1 MGGGRGATP
10 KAPGVDDSHMY
21 HPGPPRFLATGEQ
34 TELAPR
40 DPDPDAGYAW
50 RVADAP
56 HDSEATVGD
65 DPVTEFTPDVPGRY
79 LIGLDAPDGDHLLTI
94 RAFPASYEGVD
105 VAGGS
110 GTAIRDRDADDA
122 PVDYSARE
130 RHEGVGRPRVRVD
143 ARVALG
149 GDDGSPADDGLPA
162 DGGEPVES
170 DTAAD
175 GGEAVFTAAPTP
187 NPDSALDADD
197 LSVTFVVD
205 DRDVAAA
212 VADGRSNPRDALR
225 VSEDGRELRVPLDAV
240 PDRLRVHAVTVAR
253 DPDGDPRVSVADA
266 AAIERVDAGPPAA
279 DEGGGE
285 SVLTPNTPEFETVRL
300 NDPPAWT
307 EDASVYEVF
316 VRTFSDAEEGEAFD
330 AIAERIPQ
338 IADLGVD
345 TLWLT
350 PVLGHDGK
358 PHGYNIVDF
367 FDTADDLGDR
377 DDFEALVETAHDHGM
392 RVLFDFV
399 ANHTA
404 RDHEWFRDAYK
415 NPDSPYRDRYEWQES
430 GEPGTYFDWEL
441 IANLDHANL
450 DVRRFLLDVID
461 EWAPLVD
468 GFRCDMAWAVPD
480 SFWRELRD
488 RVKDIDREFLLMDET
503 IPYIP
508 GFHEGMFDVHFDATL
523 YFQLRQVGRGAEPAA
538 SVLDAIDQ
546 RAEIGFPDHAEFLQY
561 IENHDETRYR
571 VECGDAAA
579 AAAGAA
585 IMTLPG
591 VPMVY
596 AGQEIGQRG
605 RRDAIAWD
613 HAREAVRD
621 RYERLLETRRDHPAL
636 GPDGDLSRV
645 GYHVASGD
653 LSEQPIV
660 ASGDVHP
667 DDVVAFRRSDGDEEL
682 IVVLNFAPADAS
694 VAVDVDHGE
703 RDLVTGEPCVVE
715 DGEGTERIRVD
726 EVAVVPVGGE

>member
-1 MGGGRGATP
+1 M
-10 KAPGVDDSHMY
+10 H
-21 HPGPPRFLATGEQ
+21 HPGPPRFLATGER

-40 DPDPDAGYAW
+40 DPNPDATYGW

-56 HDSEATVGD
+56 PGSEATVGD
-65 DPVTEFTPDVPGRY
+65 DAVTEFTPDVPGRY
-79 LIGLDAPDGDHLLTI
+79 LLGLDAPDGDHLLTV

-105 VAGGS
+105 VSGGS
-110 GTAIRDRDADDA
+110 GTAIRDRDADDG
-122 PVDYSARE
+122 PIDYAAQE
-130 RHEGVGRPRVRVD
+130 RHEGVGRPRVELN
-143 ARVALG
+143 ASVAFEE
-149 GDDGSPADDGLPA
+149 S
-162 DGGEPVES
+162 GESES
-170 DTAAD
+170 ESS
-175 GGEAVFTAAPTP
+175 GEAVFTAVATP
-187 NPDSALDADD
+187 NPESALDADD

-205 DRDVAAA
+205 DRDVASA
-212 VADGRSNPRDALR
+212 VETGRTNPRDALR
-225 VSEDGRELRVPLDAV
+225 ASEDGRELRVPLDAV
-240 PDRLRVHAVTVAR
+240 PDRLRVHAVAVAH

-266 AAIERVDAGPPAA
+266 AAVERGPSGG
-279 DEGGGE
+279 DEAGGE
-285 SVLTPNTPEFETVRL
+285 AALTPDAPDFETVRL

-307 EDASVYEVF
+307 RDASVYEIF
-316 VRTFSDAEEGEAFD
+316 VRTFADADEGAAFD
-330 AIAERIPQ
+330 AIAERIPR

-377 DDFEALVETAHDHGM
+377 ADFEALVETAHDHGM

-404 RDHEWFRDAYK
+404 RDHEWFRDAYR
-415 NPDSPYRDRYEWQES
+415 NPDSPYRDRYEWQAS

-441 IANLDHANL
+441 IANLNHANL
-450 DVRRFLLDVID
+450 EVRRFLLDVVD

-523 YFQLRQVGRGAEPAA
+523 YFQLRQIGRGAEPAA
-538 SVLDAIDQ
+538 SVLDAIDR

-613 HAREAVRD
+613 RARGDVRD
-621 RYERLLETRRDHPAL
+621 RYERLLATRREHPAL
-636 GPDGDLSRV
+636 GAAGDVSRV
-645 GYHVASGD
+645 DYHVASGD
-653 LSEQPIV
+653 LSERPIV

-667 DDVVAFRRSDGDEEL
+667 DDVVAFRRRDGGEAVV
-682 IVVLNFAPADAS
+682 VVLNFAPADAS
-694 VAVDVDHGE
+694 VAVEADHGE
-703 RDLVTGEPCVVE
+703 RDLITGERCIVE
-715 DGEGTERIRVD
+715 DADGTERIRVD
-726 EVAVVPVGGE
+726 EVAVVSVAEE

>member
-1 MGGGRGATP
+1 M
-10 KAPGVDDSHMY
+10 H
-21 HPGPPRFLATGEQ
+21 HPGPPRFLATGER

-40 DPDPDAGYAW
+40 DPNPDAAYAW

-56 HDSEATVGD
+56 PDSEATVGD
-65 DPVTEFTPDVPGRY
+65 EPVTEFTPDVPGRY
-79 LIGLDAPDGDHLLTI
+79 LLGLDAPDGDHLLTV

-110 GTAIRDRDADDA
+110 GTAIRDRDAGDVDA
-122 PVDYSARE
+122 PVDYAARE
-130 RHEGVGRPRVRVD
+130 RHEGVGKPRVRVD
-143 ARVALG
+143 ANVVA
-149 GDDGSPADDGLPA
+149 GDDDRK
-162 DGGEPVES
+162 GEG
-170 DTAAD
+170 A
-175 GGEAVFTAAPTP
+175 GEAVFTAVPSP
-187 NPDSALDADD
+187 NPESSLDADD
-197 LSVTFVVD
+197 LAVTFVVD
-205 DRDVAAA
+205 DRDVADA
-212 VADGRSNPRDALR
+212 VAAGRANPRDALR

-240 PDRLRVHAVTVAR
+240 PDRLRVHAVAVAR
-253 DPDGDPRVSVADA
+253 DPGEDPRVSVADA
-266 AAIERVDAGPPAA
+266 AAVKRVGSGSAPLDDTA
-279 DEGGGE
+279 GGE
-285 SVLTPNTPEFETVRL
+285 AVLTPDTPDFETVRL
-300 NDPPAWT
+300 NEPPAWT
-307 EDASVYEVF
+307 RDASVYEVF
-316 VRTFSDAEEGEAFD
+316 VRTFADADEGEAFD

-367 FDTADDLGDR
+367 FDTADDLGER
-377 DDFEALVETAHDHGM
+377 EDFEALVETAHDHGM

-404 RDHEWFRDAYK
+404 REHEWFRDAYQ

-441 IANLDHANL
+441 IANLNHANL

-523 YFQLRQVGRGAEPAA
+523 YFQLRQVGRGAEPA
-538 SVLDAIDQ
+538 STVLDAVDQ

-613 HAREAVRD
+613 HAREEVRD

-636 GPDGDLSRV
+636 GPDGDVSRV

-667 DDVVAFRRSDGDEEL
+667 DDVVAFRRHDGEEDL
-682 IVVLNFAPADAS
+682 VVVLNFAPADAS

-703 RDLVTGEPCVVE
+703 RDLITGEECVVE

-726 EVAVVPVGGE
+726 EVAVVPVAEE

>member
-1 MGGGRGATP
+1 M
-10 KAPGVDDSHMY
+10 H
-21 HPGPPRFLATGEQ
+21 HPGPPRFLATGER

-40 DPDPDAGYAW
+40 DPNPDATYAW

-56 HDSEATVGD
+56 PGSEATVGD
-65 DPVTEFTPDVPGRY
+65 ESVTEFTPDVPGRY
-79 LIGLDAPDGDHLLTI
+79 LLGLDAPDGDHLLTV

-105 VAGGS
+105 VSGGS
-110 GTAIRDRDADDA
+110 GTAIRDRDADDG
-122 PVDYSARE
+122 PIDYAARE
-130 RHEGVGRPRVRVD
+130 RHEGVGRPRVELD
-143 ARVALG
+143 ASVAYEEG
-149 GDDGSPADDGLPA
+149 ADS
-162 DGGEPVES
+162 ES
-170 DTAAD
+170 ESAGA
-175 GGEAVFTAAPTP
+175 AVFTAVATP
-187 NPDSALDADD
+187 NPESALDADD

-205 DRDVAAA
+205 DRDVATA
-212 VADGRSNPRDALR
+212 VETGRTNPRDALR
-225 VSEDGRELRVPLDAV
+225 VSDDGGELRVPLDAV
-240 PDRLRVHAVTVAR
+240 PERLRVHAVAVAH

-266 AAIERVDAGPPAA
+266 AAVVRGQSAADDAGGEAA
-279 DEGGGE
+279 
-285 SVLTPNTPEFETVRL
+285 LTPGAPDFETVRL

-307 EDASVYEVF
+307 RDASVYEIF
-316 VRTFSDAEEGEAFD
+316 VRTFADADESAAFD
-330 AIAERIPQ
+330 AIAERIPR
-338 IADLGVD
+338 IAELGVD

-358 PHGYNIVDF
+358 PHGYNIVEF

-377 DDFEALVETAHDHGM
+377 ADFEALVETAHDHGM

-404 RDHEWFRDAYK
+404 RDHEWFRDAYR

-441 IANLDHANL
+441 IANLNHANL
-450 DVRRFLLDVID
+450 DVRRFLLDVVD

-613 HAREAVRD
+613 HAREDVRD
-621 RYERLLETRRDHPAL
+621 RYEDLLATRRDHPAL
-636 GPDGDLSRV
+636 GPAGDVSRV
-645 GYHVASGD
+645 DYHVASGD
-653 LSEQPIV
+653 LSERPIV

-667 DDVVAFRRSDGDEEL
+667 DDVVAFRRRDGDEAL
-682 IVVLNFAPADAS
+682 VVVLNFAPAEAS
-694 VAVDVDHGE
+694 VAVEADHGE
-703 RDLVTGEPCVVE
+703 RDLVSGERCVVE
-715 DGEGTERIRVD
+715 DADGTERIRVD
-726 EVAVVPVGGE
+726 EVAVVPVAGE

>member
-1 MGGGRGATP
+1 M
-10 KAPGVDDSHMY
+10 H
-21 HPGPPRFLATGEQ
+21 HPGPPRFLATGER

-40 DPDPDAGYAW
+40 DPDPDAAYAW

-56 HDSEATVGD
+56 PDSEATVGD

-79 LIGLDAPDGDHLLTI
+79 LLGLDAPDGDHLLTV

-110 GTAIRDRDADDA
+110 GTAIRDRDAGDVDA
-122 PVDYSARE
+122 PVDYAARE
-130 RHEGVGRPRVRVD
+130 RHEGVGKPRVRVD
-143 ARVALG
+143 ASVAS
-149 GDDGSPADDGLPA
+149 GDDAGRR
-162 DGGEPVES
+162 
-170 DTAAD
+170 
-175 GGEAVFTAAPTP
+175 GEAVFTAVPSP
-187 NPDSALDADD
+187 NPESSLDADD
-197 LSVTFVVD
+197 LAVTFVVD
-205 DRDVAAA
+205 DRDVADA
-212 VADGRSNPRDALR
+212 VAAGRANPRDALR
-225 VSEDGRELRVPLDAV
+225 VTGEGRELRVPLDAV
-240 PDRLRVHAVTVAR
+240 PERLRVHAVAVAR
-253 DPDGDPRVSVADA
+253 DPGEDPRVSVADA
-266 AAIERVDAGPPAA
+266 AAVKRVGSSPSALDDAA
-279 DEGGGE
+279 EGE
-285 SVLTPNTPEFETVRL
+285 AVLTPDTPEFETVRL
-300 NDPPAWT
+300 NEPPGWT
-307 EDASVYEVF
+307 REASVYEVF
-316 VRTFSDAEEGEAFD
+316 VRTFADAEEGEGFD
-330 AIAERIPQ
+330 AIAERIPR
-338 IADLGVD
+338 IAELGVD

-358 PHGYNIVDF
+358 QHGYNIVDF
-367 FDTADDLGDR
+367 FDTADDLGER
-377 DDFEALVETAHDHGM
+377 EDFEALVETAHEHGM

-404 RDHEWFRDAYK
+404 RDHEWFRDAYQ
-415 NPDSPYRDRYEWQES
+415 NPDSPFRDRYEWQES

-441 IANLDHANL
+441 IANLNHANL

-523 YFQLRQVGRGAEPAA
+523 YFQLRQVGRGAEPA
-538 SVLDAIDQ
+538 STVLDAVDQ

-613 HAREAVRD
+613 HAREEVRD
-621 RYERLLETRRDHPAL
+621 RYERLLETRREHPAL
-636 GPDGDLSRV
+636 GPEGDLSRV

-653 LSEQPIV
+653 LSERPIV

-667 DDVVAFRRSDGDEEL
+667 DDVVAFRRQDGEEDL
-682 IVVLNFAPADAS
+682 VVVLNFAPADAS
-694 VAVDVDHGE
+694 VAVEVDHGE
-703 RDLVTGEPCVVE
+703 RDVVTGERCIVE
-715 DGEGTERIRVD
+715 DGEGTERLRVD
-726 EVAVVPVGGE
+726 EVAVVRVVGE

>member
-1 MGGGRGATP
+1 M
-10 KAPGVDDSHMY
+10 H
-21 HPGPPRFLATGEQ
+21 HPGPPRFLATGER

-40 DPDPDAGYAW
+40 DPNPDATYAW

-56 HDSEATVGD
+56 PGSEATVGD
-65 DPVTEFTPDVPGRY
+65 ESVTEFTPDVPGRY
-79 LIGLDAPDGDHLLTI
+79 LLGLDAPDGDHLLTV

-105 VAGGS
+105 VSGGS
-110 GTAIRDRDADDA
+110 GTAIRDRDADDG
-122 PVDYSARE
+122 PIDYAARE
-130 RHEGVGRPRVRVD
+130 RHEGVGRPRVELD
-143 ARVALG
+143 ASVAYEEG
-149 GDDGSPADDGLPA
+149 ADS
-162 DGGEPVES
+162 ES
-170 DTAAD
+170 ESAGA
-175 GGEAVFTAAPTP
+175 AVFTAVATP
-187 NPDSALDADD
+187 NPESALDADD

-205 DRDVAAA
+205 DRDVATA
-212 VADGRSNPRDALR
+212 VETGRTNPRDALR
-225 VSEDGRELRVPLDAV
+225 VSDDGGELRVPLDAV
-240 PDRLRVHAVTVAR
+240 PERLRVHAVAVAH

-266 AAIERVDAGPPAA
+266 AAVVRGQSAANDAGGEAA
-279 DEGGGE
+279 
-285 SVLTPNTPEFETVRL
+285 LTPGAPDFETVRL

-307 EDASVYEVF
+307 RDASVYEIF
-316 VRTFSDAEEGEAFD
+316 VRTFADADEGAAFD
-330 AIAERIPQ
+330 AIAERIPR
-338 IADLGVD
+338 IAELGVD

-358 PHGYNIVDF
+358 PHGYNIVEF
-367 FDTADDLGDR
+367 FDTADDLGER
-377 DDFEALVETAHDHGM
+377 EDFEALVETAHDHGM

-404 RDHEWFRDAYK
+404 RDHEWFRDAYR

-441 IANLDHANL
+441 IANLNHANL
-450 DVRRFLLDVID
+450 DVRRFLLDVVD

-613 HAREAVRD
+613 HAREDVRD
-621 RYERLLETRRDHPAL
+621 RYEDLLATRRDHPAL
-636 GPDGDLSRV
+636 GPAGDVSRV
-645 GYHVASGD
+645 DYHVASGD
-653 LSEQPIV
+653 LSERPIV

-667 DDVVAFRRSDGDEEL
+667 DDVVAFRRRDGDEAL
-682 IVVLNFAPADAS
+682 VVVLNFAPAEAS
-694 VAVDVDHGE
+694 VAVEADHGE
-703 RDLVTGEPCVVE
+703 RDLVSGERCVVE
-715 DGEGTERIRVD
+715 DADGTERIRVD
-726 EVAVVPVGGE
+726 EVAVVPVAGE

>member
-1 MGGGRGATP
+1 M
-10 KAPGVDDSHMY
+10 H
-21 HPGPPRFLATGEQ
+21 HPGPPRFLATGER

-40 DPDPDAGYAW
+40 DPNPDATYAW

-56 HDSEATVGD
+56 PGSEATVGD
-65 DPVTEFTPDVPGRY
+65 ESVTEFTPDVPGRY
-79 LIGLDAPDGDHLLTI
+79 LLGLDAPDGDHLLTV

-105 VAGGS
+105 VSGGS
-110 GTAIRDRDADDA
+110 GTAIRDRDADDG
-122 PVDYSARE
+122 PIDYAARE
-130 RHEGVGRPRVRVD
+130 RHEGVGRPRVELD
-143 ARVALG
+143 ASVAYEEG
-149 GDDGSPADDGLPA
+149 ADS
-162 DGGEPVES
+162 ES
-170 DTAAD
+170 ESAGA
-175 GGEAVFTAAPTP
+175 AVFTAVATP
-187 NPDSALDADD
+187 NPESALDADD

-205 DRDVAAA
+205 DRDVATA
-212 VADGRSNPRDALR
+212 VETGRTNPRDALR
-225 VSEDGRELRVPLDAV
+225 VSDDGGELRVPLDAV
-240 PDRLRVHAVTVAR
+240 PERLRVHAVAVAH

-266 AAIERVDAGPPAA
+266 AAVVRGQSAADDAGGEAA
-279 DEGGGE
+279 
-285 SVLTPNTPEFETVRL
+285 LTPGAPDFETVRL

-307 EDASVYEVF
+307 RDASVYEIF
-316 VRTFSDAEEGEAFD
+316 VRTFADADEGAAFD
-330 AIAERIPQ
+330 AIAERIPR
-338 IADLGVD
+338 IAELGVD

-358 PHGYNIVDF
+358 PHGYNIVEF

-377 DDFEALVETAHDHGM
+377 ADFEALVETAHDHGM

-404 RDHEWFRDAYK
+404 RDHEWFRDAYQ

-441 IANLDHANL
+441 IANLNHANL
-450 DVRRFLLDVID
+450 DVRRFLLDVVD

-613 HAREAVRD
+613 HAREDVRD
-621 RYERLLETRRDHPAL
+621 RYEDLLATRRDHPAL
-636 GPDGDLSRV
+636 GPAGDVSRV
-645 GYHVASGD
+645 DYHVASGD
-653 LSEQPIV
+653 LSERPIV

-667 DDVVAFRRSDGDEEL
+667 DDVVAFRRRDGDEAL
-682 IVVLNFAPADAS
+682 VVVLNFAPAEAS
-694 VAVDVDHGE
+694 VAVEADHGE
-703 RDLVTGEPCVVE
+703 RDLVSGERCVVE
-715 DGEGTERIRVD
+715 DADGTERIRVD
-726 EVAVVPVGGE
+726 EVAVVPVAGE

>member
-1 MGGGRGATP
+1 M
-10 KAPGVDDSHMY
+10 H
-21 HPGPPRFLATGEQ
+21 HPGPPRFLATGER

-40 DPDPDAGYAW
+40 DPDPDAAYAW

-56 HDSEATVGD
+56 PDSEATVGD

-79 LIGLDAPDGDHLLTI
+79 LLGLDAPDGDHLLTV

-110 GTAIRDRDADDA
+110 GTAIRDRDAGDVDA
-122 PVDYSARE
+122 PVDYAARE
-130 RHEGVGRPRVRVD
+130 RHEGVGKPRVRVD
-143 ARVALG
+143 ASVAS
-149 GDDGSPADDGLPA
+149 GDDAGRR
-162 DGGEPVES
+162 
-170 DTAAD
+170 
-175 GGEAVFTAAPTP
+175 GEAVFTAVPSP
-187 NPDSALDADD
+187 NPESSLDADD
-197 LSVTFVVD
+197 LAVTFVVD
-205 DRDVAAA
+205 DRDVADA
-212 VADGRSNPRDALR
+212 VAAGRANPRDALR
-225 VSEDGRELRVPLDAV
+225 VTGEGRELRVPLDAV
-240 PDRLRVHAVTVAR
+240 PERLRVHAVAVAR
-253 DPDGDPRVSVADA
+253 DPGEDPRVSVADA
-266 AAIERVDAGPPAA
+266 AAVKRVGSSPSALDDAA
-279 DEGGGE
+279 EGE
-285 SVLTPNTPEFETVRL
+285 AVLTPDTPEFETVRL
-300 NDPPAWT
+300 NEPPGWT
-307 EDASVYEVF
+307 REASVYEVF
-316 VRTFSDAEEGEAFD
+316 VRTFADAEEGEGFD
-330 AIAERIPQ
+330 AIAERIPR
-338 IADLGVD
+338 IAELGVD

-358 PHGYNIVDF
+358 QHGYNIVDF
-367 FDTADDLGDR
+367 FDTADDLGER
-377 DDFEALVETAHDHGM
+377 EDFEALVETAHDHGM

-404 RDHEWFRDAYK
+404 RDHEWFRDAYQ
-415 NPDSPYRDRYEWQES
+415 NPDSPYRDRFEWQES

-441 IANLDHANL
+441 IANLNHANL

-523 YFQLRQVGRGAEPAA
+523 YFQLRQVGRGAEPA
-538 SVLDAIDQ
+538 STVLDAVDQ

-613 HAREAVRD
+613 HAREEVRD
-621 RYERLLETRRDHPAL
+621 RYERLLETRREHPAL
-636 GPDGDLSRV
+636 GPEGDLSRV

-653 LSEQPIV
+653 LSERPIV

-667 DDVVAFRRSDGDEEL
+667 DDVVAFRRQDGEEDL
-682 IVVLNFAPADAS
+682 VVVLNFAPADAS
-694 VAVDVDHGE
+694 VAVEVDHGE
-703 RDLVTGEPCVVE
+703 RDVVTGERCIVE
-715 DGEGTERIRVD
+715 DGEGTERLRVD
-726 EVAVVPVGGE
+726 EVAVVRVVGE

>member
-1 MGGGRGATP
+1 
-10 KAPGVDDSHMY
+10 MY
-21 HPGPPRFLATGEQ
+21 HPGPPRFLATGER

-40 DPDPDAGYAW
+40 DPNPDATYAW

-56 HDSEATVGD
+56 PGSEATVGD
-65 DPVTEFTPDVPGRY
+65 ESVTEFTPDVPGRY
-79 LIGLDAPDGDHLLTI
+79 LLGLDAPDGDHLLTV

-105 VAGGS
+105 VSGGS
-110 GTAIRDRDADDA
+110 GTAIRDRDADDG
-122 PVDYSARE
+122 PIDYAARE
-130 RHEGVGRPRVRVD
+130 RHEGVGRPRVELD
-143 ARVALG
+143 ASVAYEEG
-149 GDDGSPADDGLPA
+149 ADS
-162 DGGEPVES
+162 ES
-170 DTAAD
+170 ESAGA
-175 GGEAVFTAAPTP
+175 AVFTAVATP
-187 NPDSALDADD
+187 NPESALDADD

-205 DRDVAAA
+205 DRDVATA
-212 VADGRSNPRDALR
+212 VETGRTNPRDALR
-225 VSEDGRELRVPLDAV
+225 VSDDGGELRVPLDAV
-240 PDRLRVHAVTVAR
+240 PERLRVHAVAVAH

-266 AAIERVDAGPPAA
+266 AAVVRGQSAADDAGGEAA
-279 DEGGGE
+279 
-285 SVLTPNTPEFETVRL
+285 LTPGAPDFETVRL

-307 EDASVYEVF
+307 RDASVYEIF
-316 VRTFSDAEEGEAFD
+316 VRTFADADEGAAFD
-330 AIAERIPQ
+330 AIAERIPR
-338 IADLGVD
+338 IAELGVD

-358 PHGYNIVDF
+358 PHGYNIVEF

-377 DDFEALVETAHDHGM
+377 ADFEALVETAHDHGM

-404 RDHEWFRDAYK
+404 RDHEWFRDAYR

-441 IANLDHANL
+441 IANLNHANL
-450 DVRRFLLDVID
+450 DVRRFLLDVVD

-613 HAREAVRD
+613 HAREDVRD
-621 RYERLLETRRDHPAL
+621 RYEDLLATRRDHPAL
-636 GPDGDLSRV
+636 GPAGDVSRV
-645 GYHVASGD
+645 DYHVASGD
-653 LSEQPIV
+653 LSERPIV

-667 DDVVAFRRSDGDEEL
+667 DDVVAFRRRDGDEAL
-682 IVVLNFAPADAS
+682 VVVLNFAPAEAS
-694 VAVDVDHGE
+694 VAVEADHGE
-703 RDLVTGEPCVVE
+703 RDLVSGERCVVE
-715 DGEGTERIRVD
+715 DADGTERIRVD
-726 EVAVVPVGGE
+726 EVAVVPVAGE

>member
-1 MGGGRGATP
+1 M
-10 KAPGVDDSHMY
+10 H
-21 HPGPPRFLATGEQ
+21 HPGPPRFLATGER

-40 DPDPDAGYAW
+40 DPNPDATYAW

-56 HDSEATVGD
+56 PGSEATVGD
-65 DPVTEFTPDVPGRY
+65 ESVTEFTPDVPGRY
-79 LIGLDAPDGDHLLTI
+79 LLGLDAPDGDHLLTV

-105 VAGGS
+105 VSGGS
-110 GTAIRDRDADDA
+110 GTAIRDRDADDG
-122 PVDYSARE
+122 PIDYAARE
-130 RHEGVGRPRVRVD
+130 RHEGVGRPRVELD
-143 ARVALG
+143 ASVAYEEG
-149 GDDGSPADDGLPA
+149 ADS
-162 DGGEPVES
+162 ES
-170 DTAAD
+170 ESAGA
-175 GGEAVFTAAPTP
+175 AVFTAVATP
-187 NPDSALDADD
+187 NPESALDADD

-205 DRDVAAA
+205 DRDVATA
-212 VADGRSNPRDALR
+212 VETGRTNPRDALR
-225 VSEDGRELRVPLDAV
+225 VSDDGGELRVPLDAV
-240 PDRLRVHAVTVAR
+240 PERLRVHAVAVAH

-266 AAIERVDAGPPAA
+266 AAVVRGQSAADDAGGEAA
-279 DEGGGE
+279 
-285 SVLTPNTPEFETVRL
+285 LTPGAPDFETVRL

-307 EDASVYEVF
+307 RDASVYEIF
-316 VRTFSDAEEGEAFD
+316 VRTFADADEGAAFD
-330 AIAERIPQ
+330 AIAERIPR
-338 IADLGVD
+338 IAELGVD

-358 PHGYNIVDF
+358 PHGYNIVEF

-377 DDFEALVETAHDHGM
+377 ADFEALVETAHDHGM

-404 RDHEWFRDAYK
+404 RDHEWFRDAYR

-441 IANLDHANL
+441 IANLNHANL

-613 HAREAVRD
+613 HAREDVRD
-621 RYERLLETRRDHPAL
+621 RYEDLLATRRDHPAL
-636 GPDGDLSRV
+636 GPAGDVSRV
-645 GYHVASGD
+645 DYHVASGD
-653 LSEQPIV
+653 LSERPIV

-667 DDVVAFRRSDGDEEL
+667 DDVVAFRRRDGDEAL
-682 IVVLNFAPADAS
+682 VVVLNFAPAEAS
-694 VAVDVDHGE
+694 VAVEADHGE
-703 RDLVTGEPCVVE
+703 RDLVSGERCVVE
-715 DGEGTERIRVD
+715 DADGTERIRVD
-726 EVAVVPVGGE
+726 EVAVVPVAGE

>member
-1 MGGGRGATP
+1 M
-10 KAPGVDDSHMY
+10 H
-21 HPGPPRFLATGEQ
+21 HPGPPRFLATGER

-40 DPDPDAGYAW
+40 DPNPDATYAW

-56 HDSEATVGD
+56 PGSEATVGD
-65 DPVTEFTPDVPGRY
+65 ESVTEFTPDVPGRY
-79 LIGLDAPDGDHLLTI
+79 LLGLDAPDGDHLLTV

-105 VAGGS
+105 VSGGS
-110 GTAIRDRDADDA
+110 GTAIRDRDADDG
-122 PVDYSARE
+122 PIDYAARE
-130 RHEGVGRPRVRVD
+130 RHEGVGRPRVELD
-143 ARVALG
+143 ASVAYEEG
-149 GDDGSPADDGLPA
+149 ADS
-162 DGGEPVES
+162 ES
-170 DTAAD
+170 ESAGA
-175 GGEAVFTAAPTP
+175 AVFTAVATP
-187 NPDSALDADD
+187 NPESALDADD

-205 DRDVAAA
+205 DRDVATA
-212 VADGRSNPRDALR
+212 VETGRTNPRDALR
-225 VSEDGRELRVPLDAV
+225 VSDDGGELRVPLDAV
-240 PDRLRVHAVTVAR
+240 PERLRVHAVAVAH

-266 AAIERVDAGPPAA
+266 AAVVRGQSAANDAGGEAA
-279 DEGGGE
+279 
-285 SVLTPNTPEFETVRL
+285 LTPGAPDFETVRL

-307 EDASVYEVF
+307 RDASVYEIF
-316 VRTFSDAEEGEAFD
+316 VRTFADADEGAAFD
-330 AIAERIPQ
+330 AIAERIPR
-338 IADLGVD
+338 IAELGVD

-358 PHGYNIVDF
+358 PHGYNIVEF

-377 DDFEALVETAHDHGM
+377 ADFEALVETAHDHGM

-404 RDHEWFRDAYK
+404 RDHEWFRDAYR

-441 IANLDHANL
+441 IANLNHANL
-450 DVRRFLLDVID
+450 DVRRFLLDVVD

-538 SVLDAIDQ
+538 SVLDAVDQ

-613 HAREAVRD
+613 HAREDVRD
-621 RYERLLETRRDHPAL
+621 RYEDLLATRRDHPAL
-636 GPDGDLSRV
+636 GPAGDVSRV
-645 GYHVASGD
+645 DYHVASGD
-653 LSEQPIV
+653 LSERPIV

-667 DDVVAFRRSDGDEEL
+667 DDVVAFRRRDGDEAL
-682 IVVLNFAPADAS
+682 VVVLNFAPAEAS
-694 VAVDVDHGE
+694 VAVEADHGE
-703 RDLVTGEPCVVE
+703 RDLVSGERCVVE
-715 DGEGTERIRVD
+715 DADGTERIRVD
-726 EVAVVPVGGE
+726 EVAVVPVAGE

>member
-1 MGGGRGATP
+1 M
-10 KAPGVDDSHMY
+10 H
-21 HPGPPRFLATGEQ
+21 HPGPPRFLSTGESTQ
-34 TELAPR
+34 LAPR
-40 DPDPDAGYAW
+40 DPDPEAAYEW

-56 HDSEATVGD
+56 PDSEATVGEES
-65 DPVTEFTPDVPGRY
+65 VTAFTPDVPGRY
-79 LIGLDAPDGDHLLTI
+79 RLGLDAPDSDHLLTV
-94 RAFPASYEGVD
+94 RAFAASYEGAD

-110 GTAIRDRDADDA
+110 GTAIRDRDADHA
-122 PVDYSARE
+122 EIDYGAERAR
-130 RHEGVGRPRVRVD
+130 EGVGRPRVRLD
-143 ARVALG
+143 ATVEEARED
-149 GDDGSPADDGLPA
+149 GDREAN
-162 DGGEPVES
+162 GGEGAGS
-170 DTAAD
+170 G
-175 GGEAVFTAAPTP
+175 GGEGAGSGGGERAEVIVRATPTP
-187 NPDSALDADD
+187 NPESTLDASD
-197 LSVTFVVD
+197 LAVTFVVD
-205 DRDVAAA
+205 DRDVEEA
-212 VADGRSNPRDALR
+212 VAEGRRNPRDAL
-225 VSEDGRELRVPLDAV
+225 STTDDGRALRIPADAV
-240 PDRLRVHAVTVAR
+240 PDRLRVHGVAVAR
-253 DPDGDPRVSVADA
+253 EPGREQRVSVADA
-266 AAIERVDAGPPAA
+266 IAVERTERSDLAAA
-279 DEGGGE
+279 DADEV
-285 SVLTPNTPEFETVRL
+285 SDPDLTAPTGADGLAFETVRL
-300 NDPPAWT
+300 NQPPEWT
-307 EDASVYEVF
+307 TDATVYEVY
-316 VRTFSDAEEGEAFD
+316 VRTFADADEGEAFE
-330 AIAERIPQ
+330 AIADRIPT

-367 FDTADDLGDR
+367 FDVADDLGDR
-377 DDFEALVETAHDHGM
+377 DDYEALVETAHDHGM

-404 RDHEWFRDAYK
+404 RDHEWFEDAYR
-415 NPDSPYRDRYEWQES
+415 NPDSPFRDRFEWQES

-441 IANLDHANL
+441 IANLNHANL

-508 GFHEGMFDVHFDATL
+508 GFHEGMFDIHFDATL

-546 RAEIGFPDHAEFLQY
+546 RAEIGFPDHAGFLQY

-585 IMTLPG
+585 TMTLPG

-613 HAREAVRD
+613 HAREEVRE
-621 RYERLLETRRDHPAL
+621 RYERLLATRADHPAL
-636 GPDGDLSRV
+636 GPEGDLERV

-653 LSEQPIV
+653 LDERPIV
-660 ASGDVHP
+660 ASGNIHP
-667 DDVVAFRRSDGDEEL
+667 DDVVAFRRSDGAESL
-682 IVVLNFAPADAS
+682 IVVLNFAPETAS
-694 VAVDVDHGE
+694 VAVDPDHAD
-703 RDLVTGEPCVVE
+703 RDLVTGEPCVVA

-726 EVAVVPVGGE
+726 EVAVVREPDE

>member
-1 MGGGRGATP
+1 M
-10 KAPGVDDSHMY
+10 H
-21 HPGPPRFLATGEQ
+21 HPGPPRFLATGET

-40 DPDPDAGYAW
+40 DPDPDGEYAW

-56 HDSEATVGD
+56 PESESTVGD
-65 DPVTEFTPDVPGRY
+65 SPVTQFTPDVPGRY
-79 LIGLDAPDGDHLLTI
+79 LIGLDAPDGDHLLTV
-94 RAFPASYEGVD
+94 RAFAASYAGVD

-110 GTAIRDRDADDA
+110 GTAIRDRDVTDE
-122 PVDYSARE
+122 PVDYAARE
-130 RHEGVGRPRVRVD
+130 SHDGVGRPRVRVD
-143 ARVALG
+143 A
-149 GDDGSPADDGLPA
+149 DIEFEDGA
-162 DGGEPVES
+162 GEERDHAGS
-170 DTAAD
+170 
-175 GGEAVFTAAPTP
+175 AVFTADPTP
-187 NPDSALDADD
+187 NPDSELDAGD
-197 LSVTFVVD
+197 LEVTFVVD
-205 DRDVAAA
+205 DRDVESA
-212 VADGRSNPRDALR
+212 VADGRTNPRDSLR
-225 VSEDGRELRVPLDAV
+225 VSRDGRELRVALDAV
-240 PDRLRVHAVTVAR
+240 PDRLRVHAVAVAR

-266 AAIERVDAGPPAA
+266 VAVERGDTGEPTVDDA
-279 DEGGGE
+279 GGE
-285 SVLTPNTPEFETVRL
+285 SVLTPDAPDFETVRL

-307 EDASVYEVF
+307 ADAAVYEVF
-316 VRTFSDAEEGEAFD
+316 VRTFADADEGAAFD
-330 AIAERIPQ
+330 AIAERIPD

-367 FDTADDLGDR
+367 FDVAPDLGDR

-404 RDHEWFRDAYK
+404 RDHEWFEDAYR
-415 NPDSPYRDRYEWQES
+415 NPESPYRDRYEWQES

-441 IANLDHANL
+441 IANLNHANL
-450 DVRRFLLDVID
+450 EVRRFLLDVID

-488 RVKDIDREFLLMDET
+488 RVKDIDRQFLLMDET

-523 YFQLRQVGRGAEPAA
+523 YFQLRQVGRGAEPAE
-538 SVLDAIDQ
+538 SVLDAVDQ
-546 RAEIGFPDHAEFLQY
+546 RSDIGFPDHAEFLQY

-613 HAREAVRD
+613 HAREEVRD
-621 RYERLLETRRDHPAL
+621 RYERLLATRRDHSAL
-636 GPDGDLSRV
+636 GADGTVSRV

-653 LSEQPIV
+653 LSEQPIA

-667 DDVVAFRRSDGDEEL
+667 NDVVAFRRSDDGEAL
-682 IVVLNFAPADAS
+682 VVVLNFAPADAS
-694 VAVDVDHGE
+694 VAVDAAHGE
-703 RDLVTGEPCVVE
+703 RDLVTGEECVVE
-715 DGEGTERIRVD
+715 DGDGTERIRVD
-726 EVAVVPVGGE
+726 DVAIVRETER

>member
-1 MGGGRGATP
+1 M
-10 KAPGVDDSHMY
+10 H
-21 HPGPPRFLATGEQ
+21 HPGPPRFLATGER

-40 DPDPDAGYAW
+40 DPDPDAAYAW

-56 HDSEATVGD
+56 PGSEATVGD
-65 DPVTEFTPDVPGRY
+65 GSVTEFTPDVPGRY
-79 LIGLDAPDGDHLLTI
+79 LLGLNAPDGDHLLTV

-110 GTAIRDRDADDA
+110 GTAVRDRDAEDG
-122 PVDYSARE
+122 PVDYAAQE

-143 ARVALG
+143 ARVAVG
-149 GDDGSPADDGLPA
+149 GDGDRDEASGD
-162 DGGEPVES
+162 
-170 DTAAD
+170 
-175 GGEAVFTAAPTP
+175 EAVFTAEPMP
-187 NPDSALDADD
+187 NPESALDAAD
-197 LSVTFVVD
+197 LAVTFVVD
-205 DRDVAAA
+205 DRDVETA
-212 VADGRSNPRDALR
+212 VDDGRSNPRDALR
-225 VSEDGRELRVPLDAV
+225 ASDDGRRLRVPLDAV
-240 PDRLRVHAVTVAR
+240 PDRLRVHAVAVAR
-253 DPDGDPRVSVADA
+253 DPGDDPRISVADA
-266 AAIERVDAGPPAA
+266 AAVERVEGDPPSVDDAGSKAVPRP
-279 DEGGGE
+279 E
-285 SVLTPNTPEFETVRL
+285 SPEFETRRL
-300 NDPPAWT
+300 NDPPGWT
-307 EDASVYEVF
+307 REASVYEVF
-316 VRTFSDAEEGEAFD
+316 VRTFADADEGEAFD
-330 AIAERIPQ
+330 AIAERIPK
-338 IADLGVD
+338 IAELGVD

-377 DDFEALVETAHDHGM
+377 DDFEALVDTAHDHGM

-404 RDHEWFRDAYK
+404 RDHEWFRDAYR
-415 NPDSPYRDRYEWQES
+415 NPESPYRDRYEWQES

-538 SVLDAIDQ
+538 TVLDAIGQ

-613 HAREAVRD
+613 HAREDVRD
-621 RYERLLETRRDHPAL
+621 RYERLLATRRDHSAL
-636 GPDGDLSRV
+636 GPDGDLDRV
-645 GYHVASGD
+645 DYHVASGD
-653 LSEQPIV
+653 LSERPVV

-667 DDVVAFRRSDGDEEL
+667 DDVVAFRRRGADEAVV
-682 IVVLNFAPADAS
+682 VVLNFAPAPAS
-694 VAVDVDHGE
+694 VGVEVDHGE
-703 RDLVTGEPCVVE
+703 RDLVGGERCVVE

-726 EVAVVPVGGE
+726 DVAVVPVESE

>member
-1 MGGGRGATP
+1 
-10 KAPGVDDSHMY
+10 MY
-21 HPGPPRFLATGEQ
+21 HPGPPRFLTTGER

-40 DPDPDAGYAW
+40 DPNPDAAYAW

-56 HDSEATVGD
+56 LDSEATVGNA
-65 DPVTEFTPDVPGRY
+65 PVTEFTPDVPGRY
-79 LIGLDAPDGDHLLTI
+79 LIGLDAPDGDHLLTV
-94 RAFPASYEGVD
+94 RAFAASYEGVD

-110 GTAIRDRDADDA
+110 GTEIRDRDADGA
-122 PVDYSARE
+122 PVDYAAQE

-143 ARVALG
+143 ASVAFDG
-149 GDDGSPADDGLPA
+149 GDSA
-162 DGGEPVES
+162 GER
-170 DTAAD
+170 A
-175 GGEAVFTAAPTP
+175 GEAVFTAVPTP
-187 NPDSALDADD
+187 NPDSALDAAD

-205 DRDVAAA
+205 DRDVGSA
-212 VADGRSNPRDALR
+212 VAAGRTNPRDALD

-240 PDRLRVHAVTVAR
+240 PDRLRVHAVAVAR
-253 DPDGDPRVSVADA
+253 DPGADPRVGVADA
-266 AAIERVDAGPPAA
+266 AAVERA
-279 DEGGGE
+279 DEGKSAVDDAGGE
-285 SVLTPNTPEFETVRL
+285 AILTPETPEFETRRL
-300 NDPPAWT
+300 NDPPEWT
-307 EDASVYEVF
+307 RDASVYEVF
-316 VRTFSDAEEGEAFD
+316 VRTFADADEGAAFD
-330 AIAERIPQ
+330 AIAERIPR

-377 DDFEALVETAHDHGM
+377 EEFEALVETAHDHGL

-404 RDHEWFRDAYK
+404 RDHEWFEDAYR
-415 NPDSPYRDRYEWQES
+415 NPDSPYRDRYEWQAS
-430 GEPGTYFDWEL
+430 GEPDTYFDWEL
-441 IANLDHANL
+441 IANLNHANL

-488 RVKDIDREFLLMDET
+488 RVKDLDREFLLMDET

-523 YFQLRQVGRGAEPAA
+523 YFQLRQVGRGAEPA
-538 SVLDAIDQ
+538 STVLDAVDQ

-605 RRDAIAWD
+605 RRDAIAWEN
-613 HAREAVRD
+613 AREEVRD
-621 RYERLLETRRDHPAL
+621 RYERLLATRRDHPAL

-645 GYHVASGD
+645 DYHVASGD
-653 LSEQPIV
+653 LSERPVV
-660 ASGDVHP
+660 ATGDVHP
-667 DDVVAFRRSDGDEEL
+667 EDVVAFRRNGEDENL
-682 IVVLNFAPADAS
+682 LVVLNFAPDDAS
-694 VAVDVDHGE
+694 VAADVAHGD
-703 RDLVTGEPCVVE
+703 RDLVTGERRVVE
-715 DGEGTERIRVD
+715 DADGTERLRVD
-726 EVAVVPVGGE
+726 DVTVVPVAER